1 MEIITALEQL
11 HRVKGPC
18 VIALGTF
25 DGLHLGHQDVILAA
39 REQAR
44 ATSAKLAVFTFSN
57 HPLSLI
63 RPEAVPVSLISPEK
77 KLELLEEL
85 GVDILID
92 IPFNKE
98 LAQLTPDEFLAKLQ
112 SIDYSC
118 LTVGENFTY
127 GIYGRGTCTT
137 MAESAKAMGFKLIVR
152 PLVSYNGTVISS
164 TAIRQL
170 ISNGLMDEAARMLG
184 RSYCLSGIVA
194 HGNERGRLL
203 GYPTANIE
211 LEDYNVAAPKGGVYM
226 VQVILDSNT
235 YYGMANIGKNPTFGD
250 VERLRLE
257 VNIFDFNGDIYGKE
271 MTVIFKEYVRGEV
284 RFSSI
289 DALKSQL
296 AADKEQCMALMQKTD
311 KL

>member
-11 HRVKGPC
+11 HNVGAPC

-39 REQAR
+39 REQAS
-44 ATSAKLAVFTFSN
+44 ATGAKLAVFTFSN

-63 RPEAVPVSLISPEK
+63 RPDAVPVSLIYSEK
-77 KLELLEEL
+77 KLELLSKL

-92 IPFNKE
+92 IPFDKALSE
-98 LAQLTPDEFLAKLQ
+98 LAPEEFLEKLKPMN
-112 SIDYSC
+112 YSC

-127 GIYGRGTCTT
+127 GIYGRGNCTT
-137 MAESAKAMGFKLIVR
+137 LAESAKELGFKLIVR
-152 PLVSYNGTVISS
+152 PLVSCDGTVISS

-170 ISNGLMDEAARMLG
+170 ISNGLMSKAEKMLG
-184 RSYCLSGIVA
+184 RSYSLTGVVA

-226 VQVILDSNT
+226 VEVSVNGNSF
-235 YYGMANIGKNPTFGD
+235 YGMANIGKNPTFGD

-257 VNIFDFNGDIYGKE
+257 VNIFDFAGDIYGQE
-271 MTVIFKEYVRGEV
+271 LTVIFKSYVRGEV
-284 RFSSI
+284 KFSSI
-289 DALKSQL
+289 DALKDQL
-296 AADKEQCMALMQKTD
+296 AADEAECRRLAQLIC
-311 KL
+311 